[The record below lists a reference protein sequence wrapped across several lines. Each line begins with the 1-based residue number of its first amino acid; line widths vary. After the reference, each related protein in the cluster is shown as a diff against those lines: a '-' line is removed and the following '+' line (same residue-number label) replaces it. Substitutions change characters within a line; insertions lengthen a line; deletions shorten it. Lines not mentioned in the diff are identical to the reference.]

1 MKESLGEQLK
11 KEFVTGKRTYRKI
24 KQGEIKQGTV
34 VYLSMDQSDGL
45 TLTDGYKSRYK
56 YVTII
61 GETEDGYIIG
71 SILIKSNA
79 NFFNQYNET
88 SILVPP
94 TFDNVLLDQ
103 NEINQ
108 EINETI
114 KTIYTNYK
122 DLNPSSYSYELDVVL
137 ENEDQTFDTNVKGK
151 TIQTNQNETIYFNN
165 KISLNT
171 NFDEY
176 YEDVENYE
184 VYRANL
190 LNGEVYNAIDRTWPL
205 SNEYHLSTSRNEID
219 AYYLFLDVD
228 FYTISNINAL
238 EKETNQYHFVLN
250 QNGVVELLN
259 LFEAHTYILKED
271 ASKYSPFGNYDSN
284 QLILEEA
291 FLIISFDE
299 QQQLEEI
306 TLEVSGDIDSQF
318 VNFESSTYDFTLMY
332 NLKVESISTYEI
344 PETTDDIELS

>member
-1 MKESLGEQLK
+1 M
-11 KEFVTGKRTYRKI
+11 
-24 KQGEIKQGTV
+24 
-34 VYLSMDQSDGL
+34 
-45 TLTDGYKSRYK
+45 
-56 YVTII
+56 
-61 GETEDGYIIG
+61 
-71 SILIKSNA
+71 
-79 NFFNQYNET
+79 
-88 SILVPP
+88 PP

-151 TIQTNQNETIYFNN
+151 TIRTNQNETIYFNN

-184 VYRANL
+184 IYRANL

-271 ASKYSPFGNYDSN
+271 ANKYSPFGNYDSN